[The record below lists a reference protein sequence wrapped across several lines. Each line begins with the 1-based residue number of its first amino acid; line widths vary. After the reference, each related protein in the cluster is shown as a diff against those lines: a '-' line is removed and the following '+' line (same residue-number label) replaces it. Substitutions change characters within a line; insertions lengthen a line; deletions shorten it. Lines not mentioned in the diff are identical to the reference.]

1 LSIFLTRLVRDVV
14 IEISINIKQRIKEM
28 LTIIADAMMN
38 ATRTKANGGVPSYDH
53 DTQRRIRAAEAR
65 QRDMEFL
72 RQWHDT
78 KGRW

>member
-1 LSIFLTRLVRDVV
+1 
-14 IEISINIKQRIKEM
+14 M